1 VSGWMD
7 VWIGEWMDG
16 WVGGCVSGWVDGCN
30 LKPYKVL
37 RLT

>member
-1 VSGWMD
+1 MD

>member
-1 VSGWMD
+1 MSGWMD